1 MAHLTLRQ
9 AIQTWQ
15 QRLDLTGV
23 GLVEA
28 TLEHGPIQDGWTD
41 SSLAPDASIDVTMAR
56 LARQTP
62 SQFAVEL
69 AYPWGREDGHV
80 GALLGIFSDSCSC
93 WVQADA
99 A

>member
-15 QRLDLTGV
+15 QLLELTGV

-28 TLEHGPIQDGWTD
+28 SLEKGPVADGWSD
-41 SSLAPDASIDVTMAR
+41 SSLTPDASIDVTMAL
-56 LARQTP
+56 LACRTP

-69 AYPWGREDGHV
+69 AYPWGRDQGGA
-80 GALLGIFSDSCSC
+80 GALLGIVSDSCSA
-93 WVQADA
+93 WPQADA